1 MIDCVVNPLTNRII
15 KVGGNLYK
23 KLVKDG
29 VITKETETPAPSR
42 VPKARKSDSHL
53 SMTPSSASSRRS
65 SYGSSILGSSSDS
78 SRRSSYS
85 SQSSVNRSLDFSPSP
100 QRITPKREG
109 TGRTITNRQFVFPK
123 RQPASSPR
131 RMTPKREGTGRKITE
146 RPFVFPKRN

>member
-53 SMTPSSASSRRS
+53 SMTPSSA
-65 SYGSSILGSSSDS
+65 S